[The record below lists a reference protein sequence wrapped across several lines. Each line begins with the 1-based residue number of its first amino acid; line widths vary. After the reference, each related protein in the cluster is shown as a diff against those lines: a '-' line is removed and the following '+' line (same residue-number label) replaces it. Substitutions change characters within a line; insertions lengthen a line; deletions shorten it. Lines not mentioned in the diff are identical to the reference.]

1 MRSIIEYRIVYL
13 DIVCFFLIY
22 ISFAGFIL
30 RRGETVQKHRESSRK
45 KRTTLGRLQEKRRE
59 WKMKTEYREQAEKDY
74 GLLMALFSLGF
85 FCPTRYPYIDFIKNF
100 GQLWNCKL
108 LVLFLSHQIFQLRS
122 MWMERIPFVLSLS
135 FCSVLL
141 SHQSRSVSSGL
152 CSMEM

>member
-1 MRSIIEYRIVYL
+1 MFYFNL
-13 DIVCFFLIY
+13 CQLCWFY
-22 ISFAGFIL
+22 IKKGRNCTKAP
-30 RRGETVQKHRESSRK
+30 KCRESSRK
-45 KRTTLGRLQEKRRE
+45 KRTTLGRLQEKRRG

-74 GLLMALFSLGF
+74 GLLMALFSLVF
-85 FCPTRYPYIDFIKNF
+85 FCPTCYPYIDFIKNF
-100 GQLWNCKL
+100 GHQLWNCKL

-141 SHQSRSVSSGL
+141 SHQSRSVLSGL